1 MTSRACVEAAKHNL
15 RRCALRSTQDA
26 NGALEQIPFA
36 SRGTTVLAIVFR
48 LASLQAITITG
59 GVEASC
65 RDCLLPFGLL
75 MSIIGL
81 AATGVAG
88 ARDPPGSVLSVLG
101 WVLLGSGVLG
111 VAVSCLWQQYR
122 SRKRCGSWTLLM
134 EPEAKKAVI

>member
-1 MTSRACVEAAKHNL
+1 MDTAATPATAPYDRVRVNMEREEVFL
-15 RRCALRSTQDA
+15 ERSALPLD
-26 NGALEQIPFA
+26 P
-36 SRGTTVLAIVFR
+36 R
-48 LASLQAITITG
+48 LISTITG

>member
-1 MTSRACVEAAKHNL
+1 MDAAATPPIVPYDRVRVNME
-15 RRCALRSTQDA
+15 REEVS
-26 NGALEQIPFA
+26 LE
-36 SRGTTVLAIVFR
+36 RTVLPLDPR
-48 LASLQAITITG
+48 LISTTTG

-81 AATGVAG
+81 AATSVAG
-88 ARDPPGSVLSVLG
+88 VHDPPGSVLSVLG

-111 VAVSCLWQQYR
+111 VAASCLWQQYR
-122 SRKRCGSWTLLM
+122 RRKRCGSWTLLM